1 MHTVASNRVSARERE
16 LAPRYYYKV
25 AEKTSCGQKIRR
37 FVQVGRY
44 QAPHLQVLSS
54 NPSMQVFLTF
64 MFTQVGVIVLI
75 ASYMVGGAFVFQH
88 IEQDS
93 LLEQAETAQE
103 VSRRSV
109 LDPSVGLRLTLDPDP
124 QTENESEFRSKLNF
138 EIGMLVRD
146 IYSFASF
153 FLHKIKQVSNKNKCR
168 SRDF

>member
-1 MHTVASNRVSARERE
+1 MNQTSKLVLDVPRAS
-16 LAPRYYYKV
+16 L
-25 AEKTSCGQKIRR
+25 TLILD
-37 FVQVGRY
+37 FVGRGSDRNTVIGGGT
-44 QAPHLQVLSS
+44 ADVELLIVEDDPFVGCWLQDETVLKYRVKGDVQIEVVHFR
-54 NPSMQVFLTF
+54 PSK
-64 MFTQVGVIVLI
+64 GIVHFYLI
-75 ASYMVGGAFVFQH
+75 LWIQS
-88 IEQDS
+88 
-93 LLEQAETAQE
+93 
-103 VSRRSV
+103 SV